1 MVNSHAGDRVD
12 THRAL
17 TAAVALYVIAAG
29 ATVGV
34 LAVLVG
40 VAPAAA
46 TREAWVHAVIVA
58 VFAVVLPLRL
68 RAARAG
74 SSSALRAVGVI
85 CGVLVVVNAAEA
97 AIPGAFPAWMR
108 MEMVALAL
116 LMAACCLFVFRI
128 ARSSS
133 RR

>member
-1 MVNSHAGDRVD
+1 MVNSRARERVD
-12 THRAL
+12 AYRPL
-17 TAAVALYVIAAG
+17 TAAVALYVIAAV

-40 VAPAAA
+40 VAPATAPQ
-46 TREAWVHAVIVA
+46 EAWVHAVIVA

-85 CGVLVVVNAAEA
+85 CAVLVIVNAVEA
-97 AIPGAFPAWMR
+97 AIPGGFPAWMR

-116 LMAACCLFVFRI
+116 LMATCCQFVLRI
-128 ARSSS
+128 ERGSST
-133 RR
+133 R